1 MKELK
6 RLLPYLRRYK
16 SRIYLGFLFVTISN
30 LASTYLPRVV
40 GKAIDIIQSAK
51 FDMNDIYSILGM
63 LITLTAISGFFMFLT
78 RQTIIVVSRLI
89 EYDLRKD
96 YLDVI
101 ETRDNA
107 FYDENSSGTLMAYAT
122 NDIPAAREF
131 LGPAIMYTANT
142 ITTFVLALF
151 YMLSLNVEI
160 TLFAL
165 LPLPLIA
172 ITTFL
177 IGKKVHE
184 SFKDVQ
190 ENFARL
196 TTHAQEFFS
205 GIRVVLAYVRVAYE
219 LSAFEK
225 LSREYMKKNLRL
237 ARFQSLMMPL
247 LMVLVGLSQIIVLGY
262 GGYRVIQQN
271 ASLGDLTQ
279 FFIYIGLL
287 IWPVAAIGWITNLVQ
302 RAAASA
308 GRLGKIFDLQKIQ
321 DNYNDNLSSD
331 FKIKGAIE
339 FRNVSFNY
347 KTNGKSVLNNI
358 SFSLPEGKTLG
369 IVGGIGSGKSTIA
382 HLICRLYEPVS
393 GNILIDNID
402 YKKIPTDF
410 LRANIGMVTQETF
423 LFSDTIRRNIL
434 FGKPNADEDELVNAA
449 KIAHLHSDVLEFPDK
464 YDTMLGERGIT
475 LSGGQKQRVSL
486 ARAIIKNPPI
496 LILDDALSAVDTNTE
511 IKILNSIE
519 QFLKGRTTLIIS
531 HRLSSLKNADNI
543 IVLDK
548 GEIIE
553 QGTHDALLALQG
565 KYFDIYSRQ
574 QLERRIAEIE

>member
-30 LASTYLPRVV
+30 LAGTYLPRVV
-40 GKAIDIIQSAK
+40 GQAIDIIQSGSY
-51 FDMNDIYSILGM
+51 DMADIYNLLAFMLG
-63 LITLTAISGFFMFLT
+63 LTLISGFFMFLT

-96 YLDVI
+96 YLEVI
-101 ETRDNA
+101 ETRDSA
-107 FYDENSSGTLMAYAT
+107 FYDENATGTLMAYAT

-131 LGPAIMYTANT
+131 LGPAIMYAANT
-142 ITTFVLALF
+142 ITTFAFALF
-151 YMLSLNVEI
+151 YMLSLNTEI

-177 IGKKVHE
+177 VGKKVHE

-196 TTHAQEFFS
+196 TTRAQEFFS

-219 LSAFEK
+219 LSAFDK

-237 ARFQSLMMPL
+237 ARFQSLMIPV

-262 GGYRVIQQN
+262 GGYQVIQQN
-271 ASLGDLTQ
+271 ASLGELTQ
-279 FFIYIGLL
+279 FFIYVSLL

-308 GRLGKIFDLQKIQ
+308 GRLGKIFDLQKVQ
-321 DNYNDNLSSD
+321 NNNSNYISSD
-331 FKIKGAIE
+331 FKMKGVLD
-339 FRNVSFNY
+339 FRNVSFSY
-347 KTNGKSVLNNI
+347 KGNGKPVLNNV
-358 SFSLPEGKTLG
+358 SFSIPAGKTLG

-393 GNILIDNID
+393 GSILIDNIESKD
-402 YKKIPTDF
+402 ITAEA
-410 LRANIGMVTQETF
+410 LRKNIGMVTQETF
-423 LFSDTIRRNIL
+423 LFSDTIARNIL
-434 FGKPNADEDELVNAA
+434 FGKPNADEKELINAA
-449 KIAHLHSDVLEFPDK
+449 EIAHVHSDILEFPNK
-464 YDTMLGERGIT
+464 YETMLGERGIT

-486 ARAIIKNPPI
+486 ARAVIKNPPL

-511 IKILNSIE
+511 IKILNSIDS
-519 QFLKGRTTLIIS
+519 FLKGRTTLIIS
-531 HRLSSLKNADNI
+531 HRISAVKNADNI
-543 IVLDK
+543 IVLEN

-553 QGTHDALLALQG
+553 QGTHDALVALEG

-574 QLERRIAEIE
+574 QIESRIDEIE